1 MTAAP
6 PPPPPP
12 PVPPGPPS
20 TPVPNV
26 IELAGVRRRFGQVDA
41 LAGLDLV
48 VPANRITVLLG
59 PNGAGKTTAIRMI
72 TGALNPHGGTVR
84 TFGLDPTAH
93 GETVRLRCGVVSA
106 KPALYDRLDG
116 RANLAYAAEL
126 YGLGR
131 GPAVDAAIDDAA
143 ARFGIDH
150 ALDQRVGGFS
160 TGMKTRLALARSI
173 LHQPDL
179 LLFDEPTSG
188 LDPESS
194 HAVLEMIREMT
205 DRGRTVV
212 MCTHLLM
219 EAEGLADHV
228 VVMEAGRDLVSGT
241 PFELTQRYWPGTV
254 LVLEAE
260 NPEAFDRLGTAAGVT
275 HVEADSVPGRRRAHL
290 DGPDRIAPLVAAL
303 VADGV
308 RLTRVEPLAAT
319 LEDLYFAVR
328 TKGDLA
334 DDGGR
339 QLSPADRAPVTDR
352 HHQVAALTGWPSGAP
367 AAEDVPS

>member
-1 MTAAP
+1 M
-6 PPPPPP
+6 
-12 PVPPGPPS
+12 VL
-20 TPVPNV
+20 
-26 IELAGVRRRFGQVDA
+26 EGVRRRFGTVDA

-72 TGALNPHGGTVR
+72 TGALDAHSGTVR
-84 TFGLDPTAH
+84 TFGLDPARR
-93 GETVRLRCGVVSA
+93 GEEVRLRCGVVSA
-106 KPALYDRLDG
+106 KPALYDRLDAHANLSYADLSG
-116 RANLAYAAEL
+116 ARLAGANLADGMGYGYGAAL
-126 YGLGR
+126 YGMGR
-131 GPAVDAAIDDAA
+131 GPAVDARIRESA

-205 DRGRTVV
+205 DNGRTVV
-212 MCTHLLM
+212 MCTHLLL
-219 EAEGLADHV
+219 EAEGLADTV
-228 VVMEAGRDLVSGT
+228 VVMEDGRDLVAGT
-241 PFELTQRYWPGTV
+241 PDDLTRQFWPGTV
-254 LVLEAE
+254 VLVAAE
-260 NPEAFDRLGTAAGVT
+260 NPESFATAGSIAGVKM
-275 HVEADSVPGRRRAHL
+275 VEPDSDPTRVRLHL
-290 DGPDRIAPLVAAL
+290 DGDHHTPEVVRELVSRGL
-303 VADGV
+303 
-308 RLTRVEPLAAT
+308 RRTRVEPIEPS

-328 TKGDLA
+328 TKKSIA

-339 QLSPADRAPVTDR
+339 QLTPSTENTVTDR
-352 HHQVAALTGWPSGAP
+352 HRQVAALTGWPGS
-367 AAEDVPS
+367 ETNR

>member
-1 MTAAP
+1 MTVTEPQATDAAAP
-6 PPPPPP
+6 
-12 PVPPGPPS
+12 V
-20 TPVPNV
+20 VD
-26 IELAGVRRRFGQVDA
+26 LRGVRRRFGQVDA

-72 TGALNPHGGTVR
+72 TGALDAHAGHVR
-84 TFGLDPTAH
+84 TFGLDPSVH
-93 GETVRLRCGVVSA
+93 GEEVRRRCGVVSA

-116 RANLAYAAEL
+116 FANLAYAAEL

-131 GPAVDAAIDDAA
+131 GDGIAERIRSAA
-143 ARFGIDH
+143 ARFGIEH
-150 ALDQRVGGFS
+150 ALDKRVGGFS

-205 DRGRTVV
+205 DDGRTVV
-212 MCTHLLM
+212 MCTHLLL
-219 EAEGLADHV
+219 EAEGLADQV
-228 VVMEAGRDLVSGT
+228 IVMEDGADLVSGT
-241 PFELTQRYWPGTV
+241 PTELTQRFWPGTV
-254 LVLEAE
+254 ILVGAE
-260 NPEAFDRLGTAAGVT
+260 TPIGHDPLRAIPGVRQVEPDTDPCQVRL
-275 HVEADSVPGRRRAHL
+275 HL
-290 DGPDRIAPLVAAL
+290 DGDHRTPDVITAL
-303 VADGV
+303 VAQGL
-308 RLTRVEPLAAT
+308 RLTRVEPLQPS

-328 TKGDLA
+328 TKKDIA

-339 QLSPADRAPVTDR
+339 QLTPTGPGDDSSLPPAATTDR
-352 HHQVAALTGWPSGAP
+352 HRQVAALTGWPSAQ
-367 AAEDVPS
+367 ETR